1 MNEKILLIAAFTR
14 ETCYVKLALGTG
26 YTWQKFRS
34 RSWKKLWLAG
44 KSIYL
49 LMCPSTSYAKGESMK
64 DLTDKIVKLK
74 KEKKAIILAHN
85 YQRPE
90 IQDIAD
96 YVGDSIELSRKAM
109 LEKDAEI
116 IVFSAVDFMA
126 ESAAML
132 NPEKKVL
139 LPSLG
144 ARCPMAQM
152 LTVDEIKRWKAL
164 YPNAPVVLYVN
175 TLASAK
181 AYCDICC
188 TSANAVEVINSL
200 DAETILFGPDRNLAE
215 YVAEKTGKTLIPIPE
230 WGFCPTH
237 LLFQPED
244 VTATK
249 LQYPDAAVMVHPE
262 CSSEMRKVADFV
274 GSTSKMCRY
283 ARECRANTVI
293 VGTEE
298 GLLHRLRKENPEK
311 RFVMAYEGAVCPN
324 MKLTTLD
331 RLYVAL
337 KEEKYVVKVPENV
350 ARKARTALER
360 MFLVKS

>member
-1 MNEKILLIAAFTR
+1 MQVTLAEKI
-14 ETCYVKLALGTG
+14 C
-26 YTWQKFRS
+26 
-34 RSWKKLWLAG
+34 
-44 KSIYL
+44 
-49 LMCPSTSYAKGESMK
+49 
-64 DLTDKIVKLK
+64 KLK

-109 LEKDAEI
+109 EEKEAKI

-126 ESAAML
+126 ESAAIL

-152 LTVDEIKRWKAL
+152 LTVDEIKRMKAL
-164 YPNAPVVLYVN
+164 YPAVPLVLYVN

-181 AYCDICC
+181 AQCDICC
-188 TSANAVEVINSL
+188 TSANAVKVIQSL
-200 DAETILFGPDRNLAE
+200 DADTVLFGPDRNLAE
-215 YVAEKTGKTLIPIPE
+215 YVQRKTGKKIIPIPE

-244 VTATK
+244 VRILK
-249 LQYPDAAVMVHPE
+249 MEHPEAAVMVHPE
-262 CSSEMRKVADFV
+262 CTFEMQKTADFV
-274 GSTSKMCRY
+274 GSTSQMCKF
-283 ARECRANTVI
+283 AKECNAKTFI

-298 GLLHRLRKENPEK
+298 GLLHRLRKDNPEK
-311 RFVMAYEGAVCPN
+311 QFILAYEGAICPN
-324 MKLTTLD
+324 MKLNTLE
-331 RLYVAL
+331 RLHVAL
-337 KEEKYVVKVPENV
+337 KEEKHVVAVPEPIAEQ
-350 ARKARTALER
+350 ARKALER
-360 MFLVKS
+360 MLELK

>member
-1 MNEKILLIAAFTR
+1 MN
-14 ETCYVKLALGTG
+14 
-26 YTWQKFRS
+26 
-34 RSWKKLWLAG
+34 
-44 KSIYL
+44 
-49 LMCPSTSYAKGESMK
+49 
-64 DLTDKIVKLK
+64 LTDKIEKLK
-74 KEKKAIILAHN
+74 KEKKAVILAHN

-109 LEKDAEI
+109 LEKNAEI
-116 IVFSAVDFMA
+116 IVFAAVDFMA
-126 ESAAML
+126 ESAAVL
-132 NPEKKVL
+132 NPSKKVL

-152 LTVDEIKRWKAL
+152 LTVDEIKRLKVHH
-164 YPNAPVVLYVN
+164 PDAPVVLYVN
-175 TLASAK
+175 TLASSK

-188 TSANAVEVINSL
+188 TSANAVEVVNSL
-200 DAETILFGPDRNLAE
+200 NADTIIFGPDRNLSE

-244 VTATK
+244 VTVLKQKHPSAV
-249 LQYPDAAVMVHPE
+249 VMVHPE
-262 CSSEMRKVADFV
+262 CSAEMRRTANFV

-283 ARECRANTVI
+283 AKETSAKIII

-311 RFVMAYEGAVCPN
+311 QFIIAYKDAVCPN

-331 RLYVAL
+331 RVYASL
-337 KEEKYVVKVPENV
+337 KDEKHIVKVPE
-350 ARKARTALER
+350 AIAKKARVALER
-360 MFLVKS
+360 MFQVKN